1 LLPQVDRTVNFRLT
15 ARDGLPGG
23 GGVASDDMVV
33 TTSGSPFYITS
44 PNSGTLQAGCP
55 VPVTWQVGGGSVAN
69 NVDIS
74 YSTTGG
80 LQGNTESF
88 PQTIVSGTPNDG
100 EYMMTVPCGNTNAG
114 RIKVM
119 ASDNIFFDVNDN
131 DLNIVNDPPDV
142 AIDPIADGEVDDACE
157 FTVNFT
163 ATVTDSCGVSAADV
177 DVILS
182 KEPPGAYTLGTPTV
196 NLMQNGSGQVDVSG
210 SVQVSDL
217 MSSPVVL
224 RVRVDGTDNC
234 GASTS
239 DYVLVGVADTTPPE
253 IDVSVSPDSLW
264 PPNHKMHTIQANV
277 TATDNCPG
285 VSYVLTEITSDEPD
299 NGTGDGDTVND
310 IQNAD
315 IGTPDLEFDLRS
327 ERAGGQDGRIYTVT
341 YTATDG
347 ANNSTN
353 DSATVEVAHDQS
365 KK

>member
-1 LLPQVDRTVNFRLT
+1 
-15 ARDGLPGG
+15 
-23 GGVASDDMVV
+23 
-33 TTSGSPFYITS
+33 
-44 PNSGTLQAGCP
+44 
-55 VPVTWQVGGGSVAN
+55 
-69 NVDIS
+69 
-74 YSTTGG
+74 
-80 LQGNTESF
+80 
-88 PQTIVSGTPNDG
+88 
-100 EYMMTVPCGNTNAG
+100 
-114 RIKVM
+114 
-119 ASDNIFFDVNDN
+119 
-131 DLNIVNDPPDV
+131 
-142 AIDPIADGEVDDACE
+142 
-157 FTVNFT
+157 
-163 ATVTDSCGVSAADV
+163 
-177 DVILS
+177 
-182 KEPPGAYTLGTPTV
+182 
-196 NLMQNGSGQVDVSG
+196 
-210 SVQVSDL
+210 
-217 MSSPVVL
+217 
-224 RVRVDGTDNC
+224 VRVDGTDNC